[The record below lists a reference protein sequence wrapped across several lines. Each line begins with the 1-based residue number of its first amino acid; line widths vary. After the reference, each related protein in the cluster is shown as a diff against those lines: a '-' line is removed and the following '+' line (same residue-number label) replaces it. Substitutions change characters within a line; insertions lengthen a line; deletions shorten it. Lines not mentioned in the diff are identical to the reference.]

1 MTSPQ
6 PSSDASAVPSSG
18 SAVALPPGGPCGLI
32 ADVAAAVGR
41 APIASPNPRAV
52 GATQRCLWVVARDP
66 SRFVGLNVGP
76 AANHAATIDALGD
89 GEAVE
94 GLGDD
99 ARWWAAARTL
109 SVAIGDR
116 SIQLD
121 LQLDDAEATR
131 DVAEALARQ
140 ALEGLGAGR
149 RTAARAPA
157 GSPPGSTRPPWPR
170 APRTAPRRWSRM
182 SGSRAARGP
191 GPSTKTT
198 CSGQRSAAIA

>member
-1 MTSPQ
+1 MNRGLFAAAVIAVAVAVVAACGATVTSPE
-6 PSSDASAVPSSG
+6 PSSEAT
-18 SAVALPPGGPCGLI
+18 AVAPSGAPAPLPAGGPCGLI

-41 APIASPNPRAV
+41 VPISSPNPRAV

-76 AANHAATIDALGD
+76 AANHAASIDALGD
-89 GEAVE
+89 GEVVD

-109 SVAIGDR
+109 SVAVGDR

-131 DVAEALARQ
+131 DLAEALARQ
-140 ALEGLGAGR
+140 ALEGL
-149 RTAARAPA
+149 
-157 GSPPGSTRPPWPR
+157 
-170 APRTAPRRWSRM
+170 
-182 SGSRAARGP
+182 RAAEG
-191 GPSTKTT
+191 G
-198 CSGQRSAAIA
+198 